1 MADGSAMFIT
11 VRSSTTISCARPI
24 TPRMSQR
31 RSGALLLEVASA
43 ITFTTPFSIYCVPC
57 GGFVFP
63 PAGPRRRY
71 AEALRAVLRTAASG
85 EGW

>member
-1 MADGSAMFIT
+1 MFIT
-11 VRSSTTISCARPI
+11 VRSRTTISCARPI

-31 RSGALLLEVASA
+31 RSLALSPEIASG
-43 ITFTTPFSIYCVPC
+43 ITFTTPFS
-57 GGFVFP
+57 VFAASRAEASVAARWP
-63 PAGPRRRY
+63 LAERY